1 MKNSSVK
8 IIFHIDMNMF
18 FCSVAVINNPRLK
31 GKAFVVGRE
40 NSYKGVVSTASYEA
54 RKYGIH
60 SGQPLIEAFKLL
72 PNLIVVNPNFDE
84 YKKYHDLFISLIRRY
99 TNTIEVASIDEVY
112 ADMTEISY
120 KRDPIMVAKEI
131 QIALVKEYHL
141 PSSIG
146 IAPTLFLAKM
156 ASDIKKPLGITVLR
170 IREIKDILY
179 PLDVG
184 DIYGVGK
191 KSSEKLKLL
200 GINKISDFMDL
211 SNQQKVI
218 SVVGDKIYQA
228 LRKALEGHS
237 SNVVDPKRY
246 ENSKSISTSITYDNF
261 LYYEED
267 ILIEL
272 KKMAR
277 KLYQELIDQ
286 NYFTKTVVITLRDSD
301 FKTITRSKTIEYTNE
316 LYVLL
321 DVLEDLLEENFK
333 EKEYRLLGV
342 GFSNLIKASDI
353 ELEYNLFTWKSI
365 LEKEGNIKDIIKDYQ
380 EKYGKSFIRL
390 GVEIKDK

>member
-99 TNTIEVASIDEVY
+99 TNIIEVASIDEVY

>member
-286 NYFTKTVVITLRDSD
+286 NYFTKTIVITLRDSD

>member
-321 DVLEDLLEENFK
+321 DVIEDLLEENFK

>member
-170 IREIKDILY
+170 IREVKDILY

-316 LYVLL
+316 LYILL

>member
-131 QIALVKEYHL
+131 QIALVK
-141 PSSIG
+141 
-146 IAPTLFLAKM
+146 
-156 ASDIKKPLGITVLR
+156 
-170 IREIKDILY
+170 
-179 PLDVG
+179 
-184 DIYGVGK
+184 
-191 KSSEKLKLL
+191 
-200 GINKISDFMDL
+200 
-211 SNQQKVI
+211 
-218 SVVGDKIYQA
+218 
-228 LRKALEGHS
+228 
-237 SNVVDPKRY
+237 
-246 ENSKSISTSITYDNF
+246 
-261 LYYEED
+261 
-267 ILIEL
+267 
-272 KKMAR
+272 
-277 KLYQELIDQ
+277 
-286 NYFTKTVVITLRDSD
+286 
-301 FKTITRSKTIEYTNE
+301 
-316 LYVLL
+316 
-321 DVLEDLLEENFK
+321 
-333 EKEYRLLGV
+333 
-342 GFSNLIKASDI
+342 
-353 ELEYNLFTWKSI
+353 
-365 LEKEGNIKDIIKDYQ
+365 
-380 EKYGKSFIRL
+380 
-390 GVEIKDK
+390 

>member
-316 LYVLL
+316 LYILL

>member
-277 KLYQELIDQ
+277 KLYQD
-286 NYFTKTVVITLRDSD
+286 YFTKTVVITLRDSD

>member
-60 SGQPLIEAFKLL
+60 SGQPLIEAFRLL

-131 QIALVKEYHL
+131 QISLVKEYHL

-191 KSSEKLKLL
+191 KSCEKLKLL

-342 GFSNLIKASDI
+342 AYSNLIKASDI

>member
-60 SGQPLIEAFKLL
+60 SGQPLIEAYRLL

-84 YKKYHDLFISLIRRY
+84 YKKYHNLFIALIKRY

-112 ADMTEISY
+112 ADMTDISF
-120 KRDPIMVAKEI
+120 KSDPIMVAKEI
-131 QIALVKEYHL
+131 QLNLVKEYHL
-141 PSSIG
+141 PCSIG

-156 ASDIKKPLGITVLR
+156 ASDIKKPLGITILR
-170 IREIKDILY
+170 IREIKNILY

-191 KSSEKLKLL
+191 KSTERLKKI
-200 GINKISDFMDL
+200 GINTIEDFMNID
-211 SNQQKVI
+211 NQEKVI
-218 SVVGDKIYQA
+218 YVVGEKIYLA
-228 LRKALEGHS
+228 LRNALEGHS
-237 SNVVDPKRY
+237 SNIVDPRKY
-246 ENSKSISTSITYDNF
+246 ENSKSISISNTYDNF
-261 LYYEED
+261 LYDEDD
-267 ILIEL
+267 ILVEL
-272 KKMAR
+272 KKMTR
-277 KLYQELIDQ
+277 RLYSQLLDN
-286 NYFTKTVVITLRDSD
+286 NYLTKTISITLRDSD
-301 FKTITRSKTIEYTNE
+301 FKTITRSKTIDYTNE
-316 LYVLL
+316 LYVIF
-321 DVLEDLLEENFK
+321 DVVEDLLEENFK
-333 EKEYRLLGV
+333 EKEYRLIGV
-342 GFSNLIKASDI
+342 GFSNLIKTSEL
-353 ELEYNLFTWKSI
+353 ELEYNLFTWQSI
-365 LEKEGNIKDIIKDYQ
+365 LEKEGNIKEIIKDYQ
-380 EKYGKSFIRL
+380 NKYGTSFVRL